1 MIGVFSY
8 NVGITSQ
15 YNLPFLI
22 FIPTASYTLFFY
34 KRYDNPLLFKVLI
47 LGLSYIIINLRA
59 FELQSHAGSLVPWM
73 LVIFALIS
81 YTVSF
86 RVGFGGIL
94 LNSIAIIYNSY
105 MGHSFSGILD
115 KELQVIVN
123 QGIPIF
129 LFSLVVYYKH
139 VVDREKSKELKRFQK
154 RDAISKMIITLS
166 HEINNP
172 LTVSKLCLSRLK
184 RNYDNDTLNRC
195 EKNLDRISKI
205 THFIKDIQDFKEV
218 DYGTNSKMYDLYE
231 AIKSHE
237 RSIDDVL

>member
-1 MIGVFSY
+1 MSY
-8 NVGITSQ
+8 V
-15 YNLPFLI
+15 
-22 FIPTASYTLFFY
+22 
-34 KRYDNPLLFKVLI
+34 I
-47 LGLSYIIINLRA
+47 LNLRA
-59 FELQSHAGSLVPWM
+59 FELQSHAIVLVPWM
-73 LVIFALIS
+73 LVVFSLIS

-86 RVGFGGIL
+86 RVAFVGIL
-94 LNSIAIIYNSY
+94 LNSVAIIYNSY
-105 MGHSFSGILD
+105 TGDSFSGILD
-115 KELQVIVN
+115 KELQVIIN
-123 QGIPIF
+123 QGIPIC

-139 VVDREKSKELKRFQK
+139 IVDREKSKELKRFQK

-184 RNYDNDTLNRC
+184 RGFDNETLNRC

-205 THFIKDIQDFKEV
+205 THIIKDIHDFKEV

-237 RSIDDVL
+237 RSIDDIL